1 MLIAVHHAISS
12 RLVFTLE
19 DSSKRNELD
28 ALFVEIRLGTN
39 RLLLAAAYIPS
50 FILHQ
55 CYKDFINILEDVCV
69 NYLPENVIA
78 CGDFNLPGI
87 IWEDDLSVRA
97 VQYVCPAILDS
108 VTVIRQA
115 SLLMNW
121 RQLFPLHMSKGYTL
135 DLLFASSETYEYVSV
150 HEGLVPGDPEHHD
163 SAFFLNKGECQ

>member
-1 MLIAVHHAISS
+1 MLIAVDHAISS

-28 ALFVEIRLGTN
+28 ALFVELRHGTN

-50 FILHQ
+50 FTLHQ

-87 IWEDDLSVRA
+87 
-97 VQYVCPAILDS
+97 
-108 VTVIRQA
+108 
-115 SLLMNW
+115 M
-121 RQLFPLHMSKGYTL
+121 
-135 DLLFASSETYEYVSV
+135 
-150 HEGLVPGDPEHHD
+150 
-163 SAFFLNKGECQ
+163 